1 MTKRP
6 TPWKRDKM
14 RRRRKKKKKR
24 QRPCSRLGV

>member
-6 TPWKRDKM
+6 TPWRRDKM